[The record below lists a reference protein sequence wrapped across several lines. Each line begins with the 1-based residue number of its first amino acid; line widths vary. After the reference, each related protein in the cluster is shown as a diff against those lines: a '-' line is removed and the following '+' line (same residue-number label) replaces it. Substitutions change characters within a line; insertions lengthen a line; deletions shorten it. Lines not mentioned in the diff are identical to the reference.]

1 MIRAVV
7 IDNYL
12 IIGVGLRNMFHP
24 SRDDIKIIE
33 LFRSAQDTIIKAKSQ
48 HFNIIIMDL
57 WIGKTNPQD
66 NIKDLKKQ
74 FPEKPILIF
83 TGEESLAWKR
93 KMIQAG
99 VNGYITKSAT
109 KTEIKKAIQEIYYNG
124 KYFPMTIKERQN
136 DYLISPDRNK
146 LSIAM
151 LMSEGFTL
159 KEIALK
165 KRLSISTIENI
176 LCRLRKD
183 YNSFN
188 NCELVKVLFERNI
201 LS

>member
-1 MIRAVV
+1 MIRVIVV
-7 IDNYL
+7 DDQI

-24 SRDDIKIIE
+24 SRDGVEIGK
-33 LFRSAQDTIIKAKSQ
+33 LFRNVRDTIINAAS
-48 HFNIIIMDL
+48 HLFDIIILDL
-57 WIGKTNPQD
+57 WIGKSCPQD
-66 NIKDLKKQ
+66 NVKDLRDR
-74 FPEKPILIF
+74 FPGKSILVF
-83 TGEESLAWKR
+83 TGEESVEWKR

-99 VNGYITKSAT
+99 VNGYITKSAN
-109 KTEIKKAIQEIYYNG
+109 KTEIKRAIQGIYYNG
-124 KYFPMTIKERQN
+124 KYFPSTIKEQPT
-136 DYLISPDRNK
+136 DYLNSPDRNE

-165 KRLSISTIENI
+165 KRLSISTVENI
-176 LCRLRKD
+176 LCKLRKD